1 MMNAKAVGKR
11 LQALRRSAGLT
22 QENVAEALGISDNY
36 VSNIETGRD
45 ICSMVVLL
53 GMANLYHASM
63 DYILGESLAYNLDK
77 EADGERRAAL
87 LHEISRLDEV
97 RFVFRGWKA
106 VVLRHDVP
114 SCRSLP
120 VKCPAGMIC

>member
-45 ICSMVVLL
+45 ICSMWFYWGWRICIMPVWTIFW
-53 GMANLYHASM
+53 G
-63 DYILGESLAYNLDK
+63 
-77 EADGERRAAL
+77 RALRITWIKKRMVSAVPRCCMRSAVWMRCRVGICL
-87 LHEISRLDEV
+87 NIS
-97 RFVFRGWKA
+97 A
-106 VVLRHDVP
+106 
-114 SCRSLP
+114 
-120 VKCPAGMIC
+120 